1 MIPAAAMAEVRS
13 PAGAS
18 GSLLSEQKIPYIHP
32 SSCFVRRISQTFVSS
47 GYRSGSCT
55 GYSHKRKLSIPLG
68 LSAMAKNDLR
78 SCPSTRAITRYFP
91 LNLIAPALNTALM
104 PKRSIRQ
111 GFVSGLKSYLHSSGG
126 CSAVRMG
133 YLYRSK
139 TPLPGSIFSFSREMS
154 SSYSF
159 VRICSLLSYL
169 FISIHKI
176 RVKHRLAIL
185 FVLLDRTKETVCKPD
200 IPEIYGVVGTV
211 SLYFC
216 HFESMGVLSKNTCVK
231 SINYCLVI
239 I

>member
-1 MIPAAAMAEVRS
+1 
-13 PAGAS
+13 
-18 GSLLSEQKIPYIHP
+18 
-32 SSCFVRRISQTFVSS
+32 
-47 GYRSGSCT
+47 
-55 GYSHKRKLSIPLG
+55 
-68 LSAMAKNDLR
+68 
-78 SCPSTRAITRYFP
+78 
-91 LNLIAPALNTALM
+91 
-104 PKRSIRQ
+104 
-111 GFVSGLKSYLHSSGG
+111 
-126 CSAVRMG
+126 MG

-154 SSYSF
+154 SSYSL

-185 FVLLDRTKETVCKPD
+185 FVLLDRTKETVYKPD